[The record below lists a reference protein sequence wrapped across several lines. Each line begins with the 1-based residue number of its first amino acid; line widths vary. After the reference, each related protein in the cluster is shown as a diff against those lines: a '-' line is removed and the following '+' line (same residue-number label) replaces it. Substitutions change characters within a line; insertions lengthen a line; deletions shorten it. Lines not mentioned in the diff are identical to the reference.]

1 MTNKNFK
8 AGIVSLVGKPN
19 VGKSSLLNLLVGEK
33 VAIVSDKVQTTRNR
47 IGGIVN
53 LDDAQIVFYDTPGI
67 HKPLHK
73 LGKYI
78 LQVATNALNGA
89 DLLTVILDIEDG
101 LMQSDKLVSKHV
113 LNSTTPVIVLVNKI
127 DTILE
132 NISESEISKNEKIQ
146 NFINKAQELFPNN
159 KKIIPVS
166 VVKDYGIKEYL
177 NLLLDF
183 LPTGHPLFSDE
194 AITDRS
200 IKFMASEIIREKILY
215 LTKEEIP
222 HSAGIYI
229 QKFED
234 NNDSLNIIA
243 DIIVERKTQKPILI
257 GKKGSMIG
265 KIRRLAKKD
274 IEFLFDVK
282 VNLELF
288 VKVRENWR
296 QRDKLIREYT
306 NLVDEIK

>member
-146 NFINKAQELFPNN
+146 NFINKVT
-159 KKIIPVS
+159 KSYCIPS
-166 VVKDYGIKEYL
+166 HGKYKT
-177 NLLLDF
+177 DF
-183 LPTGHPLFSDE
+183 GAPIFS
-194 AITDRS
+194 
-200 IKFMASEIIREKILY
+200 
-215 LTKEEIP
+215 
-222 HSAGIYI
+222 
-229 QKFED
+229 
-234 NNDSLNIIA
+234 
-243 DIIVERKTQKPILI
+243 
-257 GKKGSMIG
+257 
-265 KIRRLAKKD
+265 
-274 IEFLFDVK
+274 
-282 VNLELF
+282 
-288 VKVRENWR
+288 
-296 QRDKLIREYT
+296 
-306 NLVDEIK
+306 